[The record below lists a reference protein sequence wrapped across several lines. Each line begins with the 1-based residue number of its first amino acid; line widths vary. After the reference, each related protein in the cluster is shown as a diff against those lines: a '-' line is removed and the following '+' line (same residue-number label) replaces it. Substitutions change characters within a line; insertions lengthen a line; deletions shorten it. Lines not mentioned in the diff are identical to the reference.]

1 MKNLKGT
8 RVEKETREKLILCI
22 AFYLFSSK
30 YVSSYRINVKCI
42 ALEQPFHAVT
52 IDLYLVSRTTRL
64 NNILYLILHI
74 IDTNVVV
81 VYESCVIV
89 SEYKKHII
97 GCYRYFLYILSR
109 RFMTKREKLFPSFL
123 NDTKHV
129 SFPMIQEMNKKFF
142 KLLCNVCFTLRI
154 SFQYLVIFIKIYSF

>member
-42 ALEQPFHAVT
+42 ALVAFSCSHHRFVFGLT
-52 IDLYLVSRTTRL
+52 
-64 NNILYLILHI
+64 NNKTQQYFVFKYQALCKILHI

-109 RFMTKREKLFPSFL
+109 RFITKREKLFPSFL

-129 SFPMIQEMNKKFF
+129 SFPMIQEMNKKF
-142 KLLCNVCFTLRI
+142 
-154 SFQYLVIFIKIYSF
+154 

>member
-1 MKNLKGT
+1 MHCL
-8 RVEKETREKLILCI
+8 
-22 AFYLFSSK
+22 FYLFSSK

-42 ALEQPFHAVT
+42 ALVAFSCSLT
-52 IDLYLVSRTTRL
+52 IDMYLVSQTTRL

-74 IDTNVVV
+74 IDTNVEV

-89 SEYKKHII
+89 SEYKEYII
-97 GCYRYFLYILSR
+97 GCYHYFLYILSR

-142 KLLCNVCFTLRI
+142 QTIMQRLFYNKNKFPVLAT
-154 SFQYLVIFIKIYSF
+154 